1 MITGPRKGPVL
12 RIFLNLL
19 AVASISLAT
28 SPSNAAVATGSLSV
42 SAVVIN
48 QCAIS
53 SNRVVGGNTVRCN
66 GTTPAYKVVENTV
79 AATGPESSALRTV
92 YF

>member
-1 MITGPRKGPVL
+1 MITGARKDPVL

-19 AVASISLAT
+19 AVASIAVAA
-28 SPSNAAVATGSLSV
+28 SPSHAAVATGSMFV
-42 SAVVIN
+42 NAIVVN

-53 SNRVVGGNTVRCN
+53 SNPIVGGDTVKCN
-66 GTTPAYKVVENTV
+66 GTTPAYKVVEDTT
-79 AATGPESSALRTV
+79 ATSGSESSSFTTV